1 MKKPFTVWI
10 ADQVHTYQR
19 DGREMQ
25 GYADRPFICHVDAV
39 DASDIVDQALSVYK
53 MSHGFPADGF
63 DEFAAEN
70 GAYVHQVI
78 AGHIPFNHIVFTYDG
93 FHGDEAD
100 LAALHNQGAGK

>member
-10 ADQVHTYQR
+10 ADQVTTYQQ
-19 DGREMQ
+19 DGIEKS

-53 MSHGFPADGF
+53 MSHGFPPDGWN
-63 DEFAAEN
+63 EYAAEN

-100 LAALHNQGAGK
+100 LSQLYAVEAAK